1 MRWPGPSGGPAQTL
15 MVRTWRPE
23 RDRHVVVIVDSG
35 RTSAA
40 RIADETRID
49 TAFESTLLLSALAD
63 RAGDRVDVAVFDRR
77 VRGRVQG
84 ARGAELLTRLV
95 ETMAPIDPELLE
107 TDWSAVPSLVRS
119 MTSQRTLV
127 VLATPLE
134 SPGATRSLLAML
146 PQLTAKHLVVVAS
159 VTDPA
164 LLEAAADR
172 SDRASVYRAAAAE
185 RALLDAE
192 RVGAAV
198 RRLGGQ
204 PREQRRHLPEHL

>member
-1 MRWPGPSGGPAQTL
+1 M
-15 MVRTWRPE
+15 
-23 RDRHVVVIVDSG
+23 IVDSG

-107 TDWSAVPSLVRS
+107 TDWSAVPALVRS
-119 MTSQRTLV
+119 MTSQRALV

-198 RRLGGQ
+198 RRLGGDVVAAA
-204 PREQRRHLPEHL
+204 PLDLPPALADRYLAYKAAGRL

>member
-1 MRWPGPSGGPAQTL
+1 
-15 MVRTWRPE
+15 
-23 RDRHVVVIVDSG
+23 
-35 RTSAA
+35 
-40 RIADETRID
+40 
-49 TAFESTLLLSALAD
+49 
-63 RAGDRVDVAVFDRR
+63 
-77 VRGRVQG
+77 
-84 ARGAELLTRLV
+84 
-95 ETMAPIDPELLE
+95 
-107 TDWSAVPSLVRS
+107 
-119 MTSQRTLV
+119 MTSQRALV

-134 SPGATRSLLAML
+134 SPGATRALLAML

-198 RRLGGQ
+198 RRLGGDVVAAA
-204 PREQRRHLPEHL
+204 PLDLPPALADRYLAYKAAGRL